1 MWFLSQNI
9 LLYKF
14 NAFSFLALHLPCTV
28 LTISS
33 VWGMTAN
40 LAWIPFSFFTI
51 SLIED
56 WSLLWILAISAYKFF
71 SSLLSKEFLLFQ
83 LKEALYSFSLVL
95 SSVWLCDPMD
105 CSITGFPVLHCLLEL
120 AQTLVRWV
128 GDAIQLI
135 ICRLLFLP
143 SIFPSIRV
151 FSNESV
157 LHVIGRPEYWCFSF
171 IISLSS
177 EYSELIS
184 SRIDWLKVNFP
195 FLSPSVITT
204 SLGLKVIPL
213 EMEDFHFH
221 TLTGQRPEW
230 SVNAGCSWGQI
241 SGNCWCL

>member
-1 MWFLSQNI
+1 MHCAHSFFSVRCDGKPSMNSFFL
-9 LLYKF
+9 
-14 NAFSFLALHLPCTV
+14 LHNFTDRRLV
-28 LTISS
+28 L
-33 VWGMTAN
+33 TAN
-40 LAWIPFSFFTI
+40 LSNLSLQFF
-51 SLIED
+51 
-56 WSLLWILAISAYKFF
+56 FP
-71 SSLLSKEFLLFQ
+71 LLSKEFLLFQ
-83 LKEALYSFSLVL
+83 LKEALYSFSSVL
-95 SSVWLCDPMD
+95 SGVWLCDPMD
-105 CSITGFPVLHCLLEL
+105 CSIPGFPVLRCLLEL
-120 AQTLVRWV
+120 AQTPVRWV

-135 ICRLLFLP
+135 ICRLLLFLP

-157 LHVIGRPEYWCFSF
+157 LLVVGRPEYWRFSF

-213 EMEDFHFH
+213 EMEDFRFH

-241 SGNCWCL
+241 SENCWCL